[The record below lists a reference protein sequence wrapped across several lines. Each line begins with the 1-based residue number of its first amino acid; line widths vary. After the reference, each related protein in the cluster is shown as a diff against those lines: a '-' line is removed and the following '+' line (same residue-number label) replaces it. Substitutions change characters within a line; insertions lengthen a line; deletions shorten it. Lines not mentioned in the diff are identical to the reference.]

1 MLNRI
6 NTYLNSNIG
15 KELKKSSE
23 IHKEKEFILRDK
35 TISNS
40 DIQGVIDL
48 YYINDKG
55 NIILVD
61 FKTDNLENEE
71 EFISRYKVQLEI
83 YKRALEKLSNKKVE
97 KSYIYSFKLGKEIEV
112 DCE

>member
-1 MLNRI
+1 MQ
-6 NTYLNSNIG
+6 THT
-15 KELKKSSE
+15 E
-23 IHKEKEFILRDK
+23 IHTEKEFILRDK

-48 YYINDKG
+48 YYINEKG

-61 FKTDNLENEE
+61 FKTDNLEKED
-71 EFISRYKVQLEI
+71 EFISRYKIQLQI
-83 YKRALEKLSNKKVE
+83 YKRALEKLTNKKIE

>member
-15 KELKKSSE
+15 KELKKSIE

-35 TISNS
+35 SVSNS

-48 YYINDKG
+48 YYINEKG

-61 FKTDNLENEE
+61 FKTDNLEKEA
-71 EFISRYKVQLEI
+71 EFISRYKIQLEI
-83 YKRALEKLSNKKVE
+83 YKRALEKLINKKVE